1 MITPKKLTAKL
12 RSVPEAKSIFDK
24 MAELPL
30 WDAAYLLLR
39 SEFLLNMIEFDAR
52 LRNVPF
58 VDDPAV
64 PAKPLIGPRR
74 TILRFNP
81 HEMMV
86 LRLKAAHPN
95 ATNARLLEAIEAA
108 RELQSQKAWKLMMDA
123 DFSRARSATTLQE
136 EWPGFEQK
144 TYELA
149 YHDFRVAN
157 R

>member
-1 MITPKKLTAKL
+1 
-12 RSVPEAKSIFDK
+12 
-24 MAELPL
+24 
-30 WDAAYLLLR
+30 
-39 SEFLLNMIEFDAR
+39 
-52 LRNVPF
+52 
-58 VDDPAV
+58 
-64 PAKPLIGPRR
+64 
-74 TILRFNP
+74 
-81 HEMMV
+81 MV
-86 LRLKAAHPN
+86 LRLKAAHPA
-95 ATNARLLEAIEAA
+95 ATDACLLEAIEAA